1 MDMVG
6 MAPRE
11 TIQVLVHEWVTGGGL
26 AGSPMP
32 ASWAAEG
39 RAMRRS
45 IAADFASLPH
55 VRVVRTLDEGQPDE
69 PGPWTVVRVG
79 PGEESDRFAS
89 LAARA
94 DFTALIAP
102 ESGGVLAERARA
114 IERAG
119 GRSLGSS
126 PAAIEL
132 AGDKLRLGAHMIE
145 RGIVTPP
152 CRCVVP
158 SRGLPIDFPYPAV
171 LKPIDG
177 AGSMETYLVPDAG
190 ALPDAAR
197 TPGEAL
203 LQPFVLGVPM
213 SESFLVGI
221 DGRARLIGTGRQRVE
236 VREGQFAYRGGEM
249 PDAGG
254 LPDHSPRHAVES
266 VPGLLGFVGVDFLL
280 DEGSG
285 RVTVLEINPRPTTSY
300 VALSWHLTPG
310 VLARAWLDHV
320 AGYPGEGGRDLAEIV
335 QSHARVEFAAD
346 GTIDIGGSGA

>member
-1 MDMVG
+1 MTRMDMVG

-26 AGSPMP
+26 AGSPLP

-55 VRVVRTLDEGQPDE
+55 VRVVVTLDEGQPDE

-79 PGEESDRFAS
+79 PGEEPDRFAS

-132 AGDKLRLGAHMIE
+132 TGNKLRLGAHLVE
-145 RGIVTPP
+145 RGIATPP
-152 CRCVVP
+152 CRRVVP
-158 SRGLPIDFPYPAV
+158 SLGLPDDFPYPAV

-177 AGSMETYLVPDAG
+177 AGSLETYLVPDAG
-190 ALPDAAR
+190 HSPMR
-197 TPGEAL
+197 PG
-203 LQPFVLGVPM
+203 P
-213 SESFLVGI
+213 
-221 DGRARLIGTGRQRVE
+221 RAR
-236 VREGQFAYRGGEM
+236 
-249 PDAGG
+249 PSS
-254 LPDHSPRHAVES
+254 SPSSPACR
-266 VPGLLGFVGVDFLL
+266 
-280 DEGSG
+280 
-285 RVTVLEINPRPTTSY
+285 
-300 VALSWHLTPG
+300 
-310 VLARAWLDHV
+310 
-320 AGYPGEGGRDLAEIV
+320 
-335 QSHARVEFAAD
+335 
-346 GTIDIGGSGA
+346 

>member
-1 MDMVG
+1 

-26 AGSPMP
+26 AGSPSP

-55 VRVVRTLDEGQPDE
+55 VRVVITLDESQPDE
-69 PGPWTVVRVG
+69 PGPWSVVRVG
-79 PGEESDRFAS
+79 PGEEPDRFAS
-89 LAARA
+89 LAAHA

-102 ESGGVLAERARA
+102 ESGGVLADRARA

-132 AGDKLRLGAHMIE
+132 TGNKLRLGAHLAD
-145 RGIVTPP
+145 RGIASPP
-152 CRCVVP
+152 CRCVNP
-158 SRGLPIDFPYPAV
+158 SLGLPDVYPYPAV

-177 AGSMETYLVPDAG
+177 AGSLETYFVPDAG
-190 ALPDAAR
+190 ALPEAAR
-197 TPGEAL
+197 TSREAL
-203 LQPFVLGVPM
+203 LQPFISGVPM
-213 SESFLVGI
+213 STSFLVGA
-221 DGRARLIGTGRQRVE
+221 DGRARPIGTGRQWVE
-236 VREGQFAYRGGEM
+236 VREGRFTYRGGEL
-249 PDAGG
+249 PVAGG
-254 LPDHSPRHAVES
+254 CGDHSPRRAVES
-266 VPGLLGFVGVDFLL
+266 VPGLLGYVGVDYLF

-300 VALSWHLTPG
+300 VALSWHLSPG
-310 VLARAWLDHV
+310 VLARAWLDDV
-320 AGYPGEGGRDLAEIV
+320 AAIPAEGGPDLAELV
-335 QSHARVEFAAD
+335 HSRTPARFTAD
-346 GTIDIGGSGA
+346 GKIDVGGPRV

>member
-1 MDMVG
+1 

-26 AGSPMP
+26 AGSPLP

-45 IAADFASLPH
+45 IAGDFASLPH
-55 VRVVRTLDEGQPDE
+55 VRVVITLDEGQPDE

-79 PGEESDRFAS
+79 PGEEPDRFAM

-114 IERAG
+114 IEEAG

-126 PAAIEL
+126 PAAIEIT
-132 AGDKLRLGAHMIE
+132 GDKLRLGAHLAE
-145 RGIVTPP
+145 RGIATPA
-152 CRCVVP
+152 CRRVVP
-158 SRGLPIDFPYPAV
+158 MLGLPDEFPYPAV

-177 AGSMETYLVPDAG
+177 AGSMETYFVPDAG

-197 TPGEAL
+197 SSGEAL
-203 LQPFVLGVPM
+203 LQPFVPGVPM
-213 SESFLVGI
+213 SASFLVGA
-221 DGRARLIGTGRQRVE
+221 DGRARPIGTGRQRVE
-236 VREGQFAYRGGEM
+236 VREGRFLYRGGEL
-249 PDAGG
+249 PAAGG
-254 LPDHSPRHAVES
+254 RLDPSPRRAVES

-280 DEGSG
+280 DEDSG

-310 VLARAWLDHV
+310 VLARTWLDLV
-320 AGYPGEGGRDLAEIV
+320 AGIPGEGGPDLAELV
-335 QSHARVEFAAD
+335 HSHAPARFAAD
-346 GTIDIGGSGA
+346 GTIDIGGSRA